1 MSFDNITGNNK
12 VKDFLNK
19 SLKENHV
26 SHSYLFVGI
35 DGIGKTLFAQ
45 EFARKLLCI
54 DQEESENCLSCIKMK
69 SGNHPDFEKI
79 EPEEGIIKIDTIRQL
94 QEKIVQKPITSK
106 RKVYLIK
113 DSEYMKAEAQN
124 CLLKTLEEP
133 PEYAIIILT
142 TANESKLLP
151 TIRSRCL
158 KVSFDAI
165 PEETIIKYINENNS
179 SEIDNNLISMS
190 EGSIGK
196 AILLQEKKEIYES
209 VTNILDEIQNEDMNT
224 LWKKAELL
232 YKQKD
237 NIQDILSYINVY
249 LYKTKNLNK
258 INCIKYVEDTKKRLA
273 SNSNYDMSIDYLL
286 IKLWEGI
293 NEKYSRS
300 SI

>member
-1 MSFDNITGNNK
+1 M
-12 VKDFLNK
+12 
-19 SLKENHV
+19 
-26 SHSYLFVGI
+26 LF
-35 DGIGKTLFAQ
+35 
-45 EFARKLLCI
+45 R
-54 DQEESENCLSCIKMK
+54 S
-69 SGNHPDFEKI
+69 
-79 EPEEGIIKIDTIRQL
+79 
-94 QEKIVQKPITSK
+94 
-106 RKVYLIK
+106 
-113 DSEYMKAEAQN
+113 
-124 CLLKTLEEP
+124 
-133 PEYAIIILT
+133 IILT

>member
-196 AILLQEKKEIYES
+196 AILLQEKKDIYES